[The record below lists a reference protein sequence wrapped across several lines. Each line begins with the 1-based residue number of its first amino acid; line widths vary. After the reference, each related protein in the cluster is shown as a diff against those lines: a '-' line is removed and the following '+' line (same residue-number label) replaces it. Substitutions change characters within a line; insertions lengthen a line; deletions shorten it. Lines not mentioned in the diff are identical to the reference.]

1 VSKQQ
6 YASQAIEDF
15 QESSGLFD
23 NVNAVITN
31 VQFTTVA
38 PDNYAA
44 EGNPIFANVSFMI
57 DGEGDEAE
65 RAVSQGYS
73 LGATAGVHYDVSE
86 DGYGLIAKSTDAS
99 LRKGSKWSTFVAALA
114 NEGFP
119 KPILQAGD
127 VSKIVG
133 LHGSWKRI
141 ADKERSFQNDR
152 KQSAK
157 KFPPSTL
164 VCIKILG
171 MPGAVGTVPTTTTAT
186 ATATTAPAADF
197 DLDTATFGYL
207 AEVLAKKQGKVQR
220 NQLTLLITQVA
231 MKDVNR
237 LAIAARA
244 VDETFLATMSAM
256 GMIRYDPAVKP
267 QVILAA

>member
-31 VQFTTVA
+31 VQFTTSA

-44 EGNPIFANVSFMI
+44 EGNPIFANVSFLI

-73 LGATAGVHYDVSE
+73 LGATAGVGYDVSE

-152 KQSAK
+152 KQSTK

-164 VCIKILG
+164 VCVKILG
-171 MPGAVGTVPTTTTAT
+171 MPGAVSAAPTTTTAT
-186 ATATTAPAADF
+186 ASTAPAADF

-244 VDETFLATMSAM
+244 VDETFLAAMSAM